1 MSPGTTTAGGPAGCA
16 PAPGAPTPGA
26 LAGCG
31 PAASG
36 PANRAAANGLPAGT
50 GGPAPLGRTAPVDN
64 PSLADELGAA
74 LVQLSTLMRRNI
86 LPPQIGLTQ
95 ASTMLILRDSGPQ
108 RVTSL
113 AEAALVAQPTMSA
126 VVIGMERLGWVRR
139 DGHRTDRRG
148 VVVRLTEAGE
158 NVVREL
164 EAARSRALLADLEAL
179 PAKDRAA
186 LVAALP
192 ALRGIIALEQQSK
205 AVTW

>member
-1 MSPGTTTAGGPAGCA
+1 MSPGTTMAGGPTDCV
-16 PAPGAPTPGA
+16 
-26 LAGCG
+26 

-36 PANRAAANGLPAGT
+36 PMNHAAPDGVPAGGT
-50 GGPAPLGRTAPVDN
+50 GPAPLGKTAPVDN
-64 PSLADELGAA
+64 ASLADELGAA
-74 LVQLSTLMRRNI
+74 LVQLSTLLRRNI

-95 ASTMLILRDSGPQ
+95 ASTLLILRDSGPQ

-113 AEAALVAQPTMSA
+113 ADAALVAQPTMSA
-126 VVIGMERLGWVRR
+126 VIIGMERLGWVHR

-148 VVVRLTEAGE
+148 VVVCLTEAGE

-164 EAARSRALLADLEAL
+164 EAARSRALLADLETL
-179 PAKDRAA
+179 PARDLAA

-192 ALRGIIALEQQSK
+192 ALRGIIAQEQQSK